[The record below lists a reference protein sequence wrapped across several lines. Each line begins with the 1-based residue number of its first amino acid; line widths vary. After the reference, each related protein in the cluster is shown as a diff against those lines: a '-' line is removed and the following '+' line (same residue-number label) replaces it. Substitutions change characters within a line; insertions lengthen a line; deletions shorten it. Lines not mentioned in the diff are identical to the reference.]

1 MYVQGEILL
10 ELVSITL
17 EQKLL
22 KDRELQRGGYAAAFS
37 AGEGLATARG
47 LLDAPP
53 QLAEKALRCLA
64 AMAQT
69 YVENVEQLISF
80 SGEEFVEFWS
90 FSFVFFCF
98 FSWVLHCSF
107 LFVKIL
113 LQESGIML
121 REMADLP
128 RYL

>member
-1 MYVQGEILL
+1 ML

-69 YVENVEQLISF
+69 YVENVEQLII
-80 SGEEFVEFWS
+80 
-90 FSFVFFCF
+90 
-98 FSWVLHCSF
+98 FSWVLHCSV
-107 LFVKIL
+107 LFVKIIL
-113 LQESGIML
+113 EESGIML

>member
-1 MYVQGEILL
+1 MMIYNVCP
-10 ELVSITL
+10 LVSITL

>member
-98 FSWVLHCSF
+98 FLGSYIAVFC
-107 LFVKIL
+107 L
-113 LQESGIML
+113 LKFFCKKV
-121 REMADLP
+121 A
-128 RYL
+128 